1 MLTTVRSL
9 VNEIAAAR
17 TELARRVEDFSDEEG
32 AVKPATESW
41 SASEVVEHLVWA
53 EMGGLNSMMIAID
66 AWRRGDPVWT
76 QPNPTRDDT
85 IETIIEATWRP
96 KEKVPEGAGPQWGGP
111 LSYWV
116 SVHAA
121 CHSVVEDVA
130 ARIREDELDQVV
142 FPHPI
147 SGPLTL
153 RQRLGFLRYHMQH
166 HLPQLEGIRRHLGR

>member
-9 VNEIAAAR
+9 VDEIAAAR
-17 TELARRVEDFSDEEG
+17 TEFASRVEDLSDTEG
-32 AVKPATESW
+32 DVKPAADSW
-41 SASEVVEHLVWA
+41 SVSEVVEHLVWA
-53 EMGGLNSMMIAID
+53 EMAGLNSMMIAID
-66 AWRRGDPVWT
+66 AWRRGDPVWKEAN
-76 QPNPTRDDT
+76 PNRDES
-85 IETIIEATWRP
+85 IETIIKSTWRP

-130 ARIREDELDQVV
+130 ARIRHDELDEVV

-153 RQRLGFLRYHMQH
+153 RQRLAFLRYHMQH
-166 HLPQLEGIRRHLGR
+166 HMPQLEGIRRHLGK